1 MIAFLGV
8 AMERPTRKF
17 KLDVGRYPK
26 ATVITDACPTGMG
39 GILLIN
45 NRVIKAFAFK
55 VTETDAKELGFT
67 ESWKTAAS
75 QGIVETLAVLLALKI
90 WKDQLASCHLELQV
104 QSDSMVALSTS
115 QKLSNP
121 NAALN
126 FIGAEIAIQCEAIGV
141 EGLRATHIPGV
152 ANEVADYLSRED
164 KRESATKPKD
174 LENVPIHKDESARG
188 ADFYFLPTP
197 FQAPELWHS
206 SATANQIWASLR

>member
-1 MIAFLGV
+1 M
-8 AMERPTRKF
+8 
-17 KLDVGRYPK
+17 
-26 ATVITDACPTGMG
+26 
-39 GILLIN
+39 
-45 NRVIKAFAFK
+45 
-55 VTETDAKELGFT
+55 
-67 ESWKTAAS
+67 
-75 QGIVETLAVLLALKI
+75 AVLLALKV

-152 ANEVADYLSRED
+152 ANEVADYLSRKD
-164 KRESATKPKD
+164 KWESATRPKD
-174 LENVPIHKDESARG
+174 LENVPIHKDESTRG

-197 FQAPELWHS
+197 F
-206 SATANQIWASLR
+206 